1 MLSNTINTKIAA
13 YARQNI
19 YTAIP
24 AKILS
29 VNKLGSKQTVD
40 AVPLIDRVL
49 SNDTSIQPAKV
60 YNVPIMFPSGGGGLL
75 SFPLVVGDTILL
87 VYSMRSLEEW
97 LDGDG
102 SATIPQDN
110 RHHHTTDA
118 IGIPGLYTSTSHLTP
133 NTSDVDL
140 KFKEMHVTLEA
151 SSGDI
156 TLSNSSGSLKLK
168 SDSEVLH
175 SSGAKITTAG
185 DFISATG
192 VSLNLHVH
200 AQGVDSDSNTQV
212 PTNPPTV

>member
-24 AKILS
+24 VEILS
-29 VNKLGSKQTVD
+29 VSNLGTTQTVD
-40 AVPLIDRVL
+40 AIPLIDRVL

-60 YNVPIMFPSGGGGLL
+60 YNVPIVFPSGGGGLL
-75 SFPLVVGDTILL
+75 SFPLSVGDTILL

-97 LDGDG
+97 LGGDG
-102 SATIPQDN
+102 SGTIPQDN

-118 IGIPGLYTSTSHLTP
+118 IGIPGLYTKTSHLTP
-133 NTSDVDL
+133 NTIDVDL
-140 KFKEMHVTLEA
+140 KFKGMHVTLESA
-151 SSGDI
+151 TGDL
-156 TLSNSSGSLKLK
+156 TLSNATGSLKLK
-168 SDSEVLH
+168 SDAEVLH
-175 SSGAKITTAG
+175 SSGAKITPSG

-192 VSLNLHVH
+192 ISLNTHTH

-212 PTNPPTV
+212 ETEVPTI